1 MLRRL
6 LANRLLAIVA
16 VALLIGLLAFEVA
29 TLTRDEGGAPDVDAD
44 DVSLTRRFAEAVT
57 SFDHKRIDAD
67 VARVL
72 ALGTPGFEREFR
84 RAMGADFTQRVVANK
99 TVSRGS
105 VIAGPRPQSVT
116 DGRATLLVVVDQQ
129 VTSEG
134 GQGTPQ
140 VIRVGLLVTVDQ
152 DATQVARVEVL

>member
-1 MLRRL
+1 MLGRL
-6 LANRLLAIVA
+6 LKNRWLAIAAVVLLVA
-16 VALLIGLLAFEVA
+16 VLAFEIA
-29 TLTRDEGGAPDVDAD
+29 TLTRDDGLPE
-44 DVSLTRRFAEAVT
+44 VSPAEVRLSRRFAEAVT
-57 SFDHKRIDAD
+57 SFDHKRIDGD

-105 VIAGPRPQSVT
+105 IIAGPRPQTVT

-152 DATQVARVEVL
+152 KATQVAKVEVL

>member
-1 MLRRL
+1 VRGILR
-6 LANRLLAIVA
+6 NRGLAIVA

-29 TLTRDEGGAPDVDAD
+29 TLTRDEGLPDATPAEIRL
-44 DVSLTRRFAEAVT
+44 SRRFAEAVT

-105 VIAGPRPQSVT
+105 VIAGPRPQSVA

-152 DATQVARVEVL
+152 QASQVAKVEVL

>member
-1 MLRRL
+1 MLGRL
-6 LANRLLAIVA
+6 LKNRWLAIAAVLVLVVA
-16 VALLIGLLAFEVA
+16 LAFEIA
-29 TLTRDEGGAPDVDAD
+29 ALTRDDGVPE
-44 DVSLTRRFAEAVT
+44 VSPATVRLTRQFAEAVT
-57 SFDHKRIDAD
+57 SFDHKRIDGD

-105 VIAGPRPQSVT
+105 IIAGPRPQAVT

-140 VIRVGLLVTVDQ
+140 VVRVGLLVTVDQ
-152 DATQVARVEVL
+152 KATQVAKVEVL